1 MRGDWMSAAWMI
13 GAFASALGIGFGGG
27 LAWIMKRVQQGF
39 VFIYSLCAGLIM
51 GLLFLEM
58 IPESIELG
66 GWAVLAFGIAAGL
79 VLFIYIHRFMD
90 KITIITD
97 SHQKDI
103 FVRSGV
109 LLTISI
115 AIHNFPVGI
124 ALGSTSGTDI
134 GNLMLTTLVLHN
146 IPEGII
152 IFTPLFLAGFGFL
165 TWVFFTTIIAL
176 PIAAGSLLGQHF
188 EIGNPSLLAFII
200 NLAIAVIFMVAV
212 KEVFGEAVK
221 NSSVVYCSVIGVFGF
236 GIIYMYLTFL
246 N

>member
-1 MRGDWMSAAWMI
+1 METAWLI
-13 GAFASALGIGFGGG
+13 GASASAFGIGVGGG
-27 LAWIMKRVQQGF
+27 LAWILKELQHSF
-39 VFIYSLCAGLIM
+39 VFIYSLCTGLIM

-66 GWAVLAFGIAAGL
+66 GWPVLAFGTAAGFL
-79 VLFIYIHRFMD
+79 LFVYIHRFMD

-115 AIHNFPVGI
+115 SIHNFPVGI
-124 ALGSTSGTDI
+124 ALGPTIGTDI
-134 GNLMLTTLVLHN
+134 GDTMLTTLVLHN

-152 IFTPLFLAGFGFL
+152 IFTPLFLAGFGLL
-165 TWVFFTTIIAL
+165 TWILFTTVIAIPIAL
-176 PIAAGSLLGQHF
+176 GSLLGRF
-188 EIGNPSLLAFII
+188 IDIGMPILLALMI
-200 NLAIAVIFMVAV
+200 NLSIAIIFMVAL
-212 KEVFGEAVK
+212 KEIYWEAVK
-221 NSSVVYCSVIGVFGF
+221 HSSIFYSSVIGLFGF
-236 GIIYMYLTFL
+236 GITYLYLIFL

>member
-1 MRGDWMSAAWMI
+1 I
-13 GAFASALGIGFGGG
+13 GAFASAFGIGVGGG
-27 LAWIMKRVQQGF
+27 LAWIMKGVQQGF
-39 VFIYSLCAGLIM
+39 NFIYSLCAGLIM
-51 GLLFLEM
+51 GLLFFEM

-66 GWAVLAFGIAAGL
+66 GWTILAFGIVAGL
-79 VLFIYIHRFMD
+79 LLFIFIHRFMD

-124 ALGSTSGTDI
+124 ALGPTIGTDI
-134 GNLMLTTLVLHN
+134 GSLMLTTLVLHN

-165 TWVFFTTIIAL
+165 TWVLITTFIAI
-176 PIAAGSLLGQHF
+176 PIAAGSWLGHF
-188 EIGNPSLLAFII
+188 FDIGVPSLLAFMI
-200 NLAIAVIFMVAV
+200 NLAIAVIFMVAL
-212 KEVFGEAVK
+212 KEIFGEAIK
-221 NSSVVYCSVIGVFGF
+221 HSSVLYCSVIGLFGF
-236 GIIYMYLTFL
+236 GIVYLYLTFL

>member
-1 MRGDWMSAAWMI
+1 MSAAWLI
-13 GAFASALGIGFGGG
+13 GAFASALGIGVGGG
-27 LAWIMKRVQQGF
+27 LAWIMKGFQRGF
-39 VFIYSLCAGLIM
+39 VFIYSLCGGLIM

-66 GWAVLAFGIAAGL
+66 GWAVLAFGVVAGL
-79 VLFIYIHRFMD
+79 LLFIYIHRFMD

-124 ALGSTSGTDI
+124 ALGPTIGTEI
-134 GNLMLTTLVLHN
+134 GSLMLTTLVLHN

-152 IFTPLFLAGFGFL
+152 IFTPLFLAGFGFF
-165 TWVFFTTIIAL
+165 TWILFTTVIAI
-176 PIAAGSLLGQHF
+176 PIAIGSLLGQVF
-188 EIGNPSLLAFII
+188 DIGMPFLFAFMI
-200 NLAIAVIFMVAV
+200 NLAISVIFMVTV
-212 KEVFGEAVK
+212 KEIFGEAVK
-221 NSSVVYCSVIGVFGF
+221 KSSALYCSINGMLGF
-236 GIIYMYLTFL
+236 GIIYLYLTFL
-246 N
+246 S

>member
-1 MRGDWMSAAWMI
+1 MGTAWII
-13 GAFASALGIGFGGG
+13 GAFASALGIGVGGA
-27 LAWIMKRVQQGF
+27 LAWIMKGFQQGF
-39 VFIYSLCAGLIM
+39 VFIYSLCTGLIM

-66 GWAVLAFGIAAGL
+66 GWTVLAFGLAAGL
-79 VLFIYIHRFMD
+79 LLFIYIHRFMG

-97 SHQKDI
+97 NHQKDI

-109 LLTISI
+109 LLTMSI

-124 ALGSTSGTDI
+124 ALGSTIGTDI

-165 TWVFFTTIIAL
+165 TFLLFTIIIAL
-176 PIAAGSLLGQHF
+176 PIAAGSLLGQLF
-188 EIGNPSLLAFII
+188 DSGIPSLLAFII

-212 KEVFGEAVK
+212 KEIFWGAVK
-221 NSSVVYCSVIGVFGF
+221 NSTVVYCSIIGMFGF
-236 GIIYMYLTFL
+236 GIIYLYVTLI

>member
-1 MRGDWMSAAWMI
+1 MNLAWMI
-13 GAFASALGIGFGGG
+13 GALASALGIGFGGG
-27 LAWIMKRVQQGF
+27 LAWLMRGAQQGF
-39 VFIYSLCAGLIM
+39 NFIYSLCAGLIM

-66 GWAVLAFGIAAGL
+66 GWVDLGLGLVAGL
-79 VLFIYIHRFMD
+79 LLFIYIHRLMD
-90 KITIITD
+90 NVTIITG

-109 LLTISI
+109 LLSISI

-124 ALGSTSGTDI
+124 ALGSTSGTGI

-152 IFTPLFLAGFGFL
+152 IFTPLFLAGFGIL
-165 TWVFFTTIIAL
+165 TWMVFTTIIAL
-176 PIAAGSLLGQHF
+176 PIAVGSLLGQF
-188 EIGNPSLLAFII
+188 FGIGIPSLLAFVI
-200 NLAIAVIFMVAV
+200 NLAIAVIFLVSL
-212 KEVFGEAVK
+212 KEIFWEAVK
-221 NSSVVYCSVIGVFGF
+221 NSSILYCSIFGTFGF
-236 GIIYMYLTFL
+236 SIIYLYLAIL

>member
-1 MRGDWMSAAWMI
+1 MSAAWMI
-13 GAFASALGIGFGGG
+13 GAFASAIGIGVGGG
-27 LAWIMKRVQQGF
+27 LAWIMKGVQRGF
-39 VFIYSLCAGLIM
+39 NFIYSLCVGLIM

-66 GWAVLAFGIAAGL
+66 GWIVLVFGTVAGIL
-79 VLFIYIHRFMD
+79 LFMYIHHLMG

-109 LLTISI
+109 LLTMSI

-124 ALGSTSGTDI
+124 ALGPTIGTDI

-152 IFTPLFLAGFGFL
+152 VFTPLFLAGFGFL
-165 TWVFFTTIIAL
+165 TWILFTTVIAT
-176 PIAAGSLLGQHF
+176 PIAIGSLFGRFFDVGMPL
-188 EIGNPSLLAFII
+188 SLAFMI
-200 NLAIAVIFMVAV
+200 NLAIAVIFMVAI
-212 KEVFGEAVK
+212 KEIFGEAVK
-221 NSSVVYCSVIGVFGF
+221 NSSALYCSIIGIFGF
-236 GIIYMYLTFL
+236 GIIYIYLSFL

>member
-1 MRGDWMSAAWMI
+1 MGVAWMI
-13 GAFASALGIGFGGG
+13 GAFASAIGIGVGGG
-27 LAWIMKRVQQGF
+27 LAWIMKGVQHGF
-39 VFIYSLCAGLIM
+39 NFIYALCTGLII

-58 IPESIELG
+58 IPESIKLG
-66 GWAVLAFGIAAGL
+66 GWFVLMTGVAAGL
-79 VLFIYIHRFMD
+79 LLFIYIHRLMN

-124 ALGSTSGTDI
+124 SLGTTIGTDF
-134 GNLMLTTLVLHN
+134 GSLMLTTLVLHN

-165 TWVFFTTIIAL
+165 TWFLFTTVTAL
-176 PIAAGSLLGQHF
+176 PIAIGSLVGRSF
-188 EIGNPSLLAFII
+188 NIGMPFLLAFMI
-200 NLAIAVIFMVAV
+200 NIAIAIIFIVAI
-212 KEVFGEAVK
+212 KEIFGEAVRH
-221 NSSVVYCSVIGVFGF
+221 SSVVYCTGIGMLGF
-236 GIIYMYLTFL
+236 GIIYLYLMFFS
-246 N
+246 